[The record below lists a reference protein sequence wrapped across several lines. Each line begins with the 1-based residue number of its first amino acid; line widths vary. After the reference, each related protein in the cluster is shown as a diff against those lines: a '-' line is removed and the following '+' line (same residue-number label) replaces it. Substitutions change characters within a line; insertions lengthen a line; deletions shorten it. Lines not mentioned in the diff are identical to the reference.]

1 MGQWLVYSIIRWL
14 DSIQERVK
22 TIVRTIGRECDEYTG
37 KYGGEGLKLEDWS
50 WRVVLIVAAIG
61 FLYTPFL

>member
-37 KYGGEGLKLEDWS
+37 KYGGEGLKLEDWN
-50 WRVVLIVAAIG
+50 
-61 FLYTPFL
+61 